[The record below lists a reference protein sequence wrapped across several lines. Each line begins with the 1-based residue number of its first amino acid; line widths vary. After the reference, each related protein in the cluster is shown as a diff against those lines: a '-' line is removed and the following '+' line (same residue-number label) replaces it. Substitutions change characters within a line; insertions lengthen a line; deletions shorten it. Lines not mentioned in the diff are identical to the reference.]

1 MYKYFKHSY
10 LTCWIVPAAALTVF
24 LAPQWAFLVP
34 VAITLLNA
42 VGDIMTP
49 PDRSVPEYSQHWI
62 LDAMVYLYVPF
73 VSLYMFSLVWIAAP
87 GDLLG
92 LSAFV
97 SASLPADMSVDLLA
111 IKEAAGLRG
120 LLASTFAV
128 GYVLSSNHLY
138 AHELVHR
145 TTDRVAMFTGRWL
158 LAMVGDAQFSISH
171 VYAHHRNVGTVFD
184 AATARRGESVYA
196 FFVRS
201 SVGQYAESWDIEGQ
215 RLRNRGKGVYSLHN
229 RVFTGLAMTAVLYGM
244 WYLAAGWTG
253 VAVYTFVIVLAKFL
267 FETVN
272 YIEHYGV
279 VRVPGTR
286 VEPRHSWDCDTR
298 MSSNALLNLSRH
310 ADHHAN
316 AHKKYWELEA
326 VDTPLQLTY
335 GYISTIVVALVPFWW
350 HRFAAPQLARWD
362 RFSATPEERLLAQEA
377 SRASDHP
384 VFMSATSKGN
394 SQCSQN
400 T

>member
-10 LTCWIVPAAALTVF
+10 LACFIVPAATLTVF

-42 VGDIMTP
+42 AGDILTP
-49 PDRSVPEYSQHWI
+49 PDRSVPDYTRHWI
-62 LDAMVYLYVPF
+62 LEAMVYLYVPS
-73 VSLYMFSLVWIAAP
+73 VALYLFSLMWIAAP
-87 GDLLG
+87 GDLFG
-92 LSAFV
+92 LSA
-97 SASLPADMSVDLLA
+97 ALAAALPSGLSIDLLA
-111 IKEAAGLRG
+111 IKERAGLRG

-158 LAMVGDAQFSISH
+158 LAMVGDAQFSLSH
-171 VYAHHRNVGTVFD
+171 VYAHHRNVGTVHD

-201 SVGQYAESWDIEGQ
+201 SIGQYREAWQIEGQ
-215 RLRNRGKGVYSLHN
+215 RLRNRGLSLLSPRN
-229 RVFTGLAMTAVLYGM
+229 RVLSGLAMTALLYVA
-244 WYLAAGWTG
+244 WYLVAGWIG
-253 VAVYTFVIVLAKFL
+253 VALYSAVIVLAKFL

-279 VRVPGTR
+279 VRVPGSR

-316 AHKKYWELEA
+316 AHKKYWQLEA
-326 VDTPLQLTY
+326 VDTPLQLNY

-350 HRFAAPQLARWD
+350 HRFAAPQLQRWD
-362 RFSATPEERLLAQEA
+362 RQSAVPEERALAEQA
-377 SRASDHP
+377 NQNSAHP
-384 VFMSATSKGN
+384 VFMRLTSKGN
-394 SQCSQN
+394 SQCSNN